1 MLKELKTI
9 TLISDYL
16 RQCGVLKEIE
26 SITDIYNFFV
36 YLQENKHTFNT
47 LYIYN
52 YLYHFISSNE
62 VAKRKTSARVFEDL
76 LAILFNAQ
84 VADTKQRKNL
94 NYEVSDY
101 FINVKDNIASN
112 RREKADVIFANGYS
126 FSVKTLIA
134 KNKEINMGSFE
145 KKVLFDSLK
154 VDNYLSERTSSDGAG
169 VGSKPQFL
177 KLLTLIETLS
187 SYEGFREKFN
197 KMAEFIYADDL
208 LLAIKNDTK
217 MQLYFLSGKEL
228 VRLFHSLSENKNKFL
243 SIVNRYEG
251 NSLRIDRDIL
261 LQQCSMSLNLDFSY
275 LNSSVMKLIDEFDY
289 LLHESYVKYF
299 NGDKDSRN
307 KTLQS
312 LESLFSSFEA
322 QYKAYK

>member
-9 TLISDYL
+9 EIISDYL
-16 RQCGVLKEIE
+16 RQCSVLKEIE

-94 NYEVSDY
+94 SYEVSDY

-112 RREKADVIFANGYS
+112 RREKADVIFTNGYS

-134 KNKEINMGSFE
+134 KKI
-145 KKVLFDSLK
+145 KK
-154 VDNYLSERTSSDGAG
+154 
-169 VGSKPQFL
+169 
-177 KLLTLIETLS
+177 
-187 SYEGFREKFN
+187 
-197 KMAEFIYADDL
+197 
-208 LLAIKNDTK
+208 
-217 MQLYFLSGKEL
+217 
-228 VRLFHSLSENKNKFL
+228 
-243 SIVNRYEG
+243 
-251 NSLRIDRDIL
+251 
-261 LQQCSMSLNLDFSY
+261 
-275 LNSSVMKLIDEFDY
+275 
-289 LLHESYVKYF
+289 
-299 NGDKDSRN
+299 
-307 KTLQS
+307 
-312 LESLFSSFEA
+312 
-322 QYKAYK
+322 

>member
-9 TLISDYL
+9 EIISNYL

-26 SITDIYNFFV
+26 SIIDIYNFFE

-47 LYIYN
+47 LYIYS

-84 VADTKQRKNL
+84 VADTQHRKNL
-94 NYEVSDY
+94 SYEVSDY
-101 FINVKDNIASN
+101 FINVKDKIASN

-134 KNKEINMGSFE
+134 TNKEINMGSFE

-187 SYEGFREKFN
+187 SYESFREKFN

-208 LLAIKNDTK
+208 LLAIKDDTK

-228 VRLFHSLSENKNKFL
+228 VRLFYNLSENKNKFL

-261 LQQCSMSLNLDFSY
+261 LQQCSMSLSLDFSY
-275 LNSSVMKLIDEFDY
+275 LSSSVMELVSEFDY

-299 NGDKDSRN
+299 NGDRDSRN
-307 KTLQS
+307 KALHG

-322 QYKAYK
+322 QYKGI

>member
-9 TLISDYL
+9 EIISDYL
-16 RQCGVLKEIE
+16 RQCSVLKEIE

-94 NYEVSDY
+94 SYEVSDY

-112 RREKADVIFANGYS
+112 CREKADVIFTNGYS

-145 KKVLFDSLK
+145 KRV
-154 VDNYLSERTSSDGAG
+154 
-169 VGSKPQFL
+169 
-177 KLLTLIETLS
+177 
-187 SYEGFREKFN
+187 
-197 KMAEFIYADDL
+197 
-208 LLAIKNDTK
+208 
-217 MQLYFLSGKEL
+217 YFLPHL
-228 VRLFHSLSENKNKFL
+228 H
-243 SIVNRYEG
+243 
-251 NSLRIDRDIL
+251 L
-261 LQQCSMSLNLDFSY
+261 L
-275 LNSSVMKLIDEFDY
+275 
-289 LLHESYVKYF
+289 
-299 NGDKDSRN
+299 G
-307 KTLQS
+307 
-312 LESLFSSFEA
+312 
-322 QYKAYK
+322 

>member
-9 TLISDYL
+9 EIISDYL
-16 RQCGVLKEIE
+16 RQCSVLKEIE

-94 NYEVSDY
+94 SYEVSDC

-112 RREKADVIFANGYS
+112 RREKADVIFTNGYS

-187 SYEGFREKFN
+187 SYESFREKFN
-197 KMAEFIYADDL
+197 KMVEFIYADDL
-208 LLAIKNDTK
+208 LLAIKDDTK

-228 VRLFHSLSENKNKFL
+228 VRLFHSLSEK
-243 SIVNRYEG
+243 
-251 NSLRIDRDIL
+251 
-261 LQQCSMSLNLDFSY
+261 
-275 LNSSVMKLIDEFDY
+275 
-289 LLHESYVKYF
+289 
-299 NGDKDSRN
+299 
-307 KTLQS
+307 KT
-312 LESLFSSFEA
+312 SF
-322 QYKAYK
+322 